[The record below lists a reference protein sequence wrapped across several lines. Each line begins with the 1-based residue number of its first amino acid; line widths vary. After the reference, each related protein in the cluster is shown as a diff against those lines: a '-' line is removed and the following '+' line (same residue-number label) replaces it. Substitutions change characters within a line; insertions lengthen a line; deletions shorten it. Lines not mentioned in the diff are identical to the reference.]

1 MVWAI
6 EKFGEYMAHY
16 QQLKFIETVRDSY
29 PEFFDQKKI
38 LEIGS
43 WDVSGSIRQ
52 FFKNCDYIGVD
63 VSEGPGVDIVSF
75 GQDLTLPDKNF
86 DLVISCECFEHNPD
100 WIETFKN
107 MYRMLGDEGLFVFT
121 CATYGRREHGT
132 PRRSMN
138 SSLTSVSVGGEYY
151 LNLADHDIS
160 YVVNLEE
167 LFSSYKFFYNPYGRD
182 LYFIGFKSKHMDEK
196 IFSVNNFSQKVNL
209 IKKPGKVGFLE
220 DLFKRLKF
228 KLIFKITQFIG
239 DKKYQD
245 FRYAISS
252 KKM

>member
-1 MVWAI
+1 
-6 EKFGEYMAHY
+6 MAHY
-16 QQLKFIETVRDSY
+16 QQLKFIETVRDFY
-29 PEFFDQKKI
+29 PQFFEQKKI

-86 DLVISCECFEHNPD
+86 YLVISCECFEHNPD

-107 MYRMLGDEGLFVFT
+107 MYRMLDDEGLFVFT

-138 SSLTSVSVGGEYY
+138 SSLTSVSAGGEYY
-151 LNLADHDIS
+151 LNLADNDIS
-160 YVVNLEE
+160 SSFNLKE
-167 LFSSYKFFYNPYGRD
+167 LFSNYKFFYNPYGRD
-182 LYFIGFKSKHMDEK
+182 LYFIGFKSKNMNKSPEFFND
-196 IFSVNNFSQKVNL
+196 FSKKVKSIN
-209 IKKPGKVGFLE
+209 KPEKVGFLE
-220 DLFKRLKF
+220 DFFKKLKF

-252 KKM
+252 KNK

>member
-1 MVWAI
+1 
-6 EKFGEYMAHY
+6 MAHY
-16 QQLKFIETVRDSY
+16 QQLKFIETVRDFY
-29 PEFFDQKKI
+29 PRFFDQKKI

-107 MYRMLGDEGLFVFT
+107 MYRMLDDEGLFVFT

-151 LNLADHDIS
+151 LNLSDNDIS
-160 YVVNLEE
+160 SSFNLKE
-167 LFSSYKFFYNPYGRD
+167 LFSNHKFFYNPYGRD
-182 LYFIGFKSKHMDEK
+182 LYFIGFKSKNIDK
-196 IFSVNNFSQKVNL
+196 SPVFFNDFSKKVNS
-209 IKKPGKVGFLE
+209 INKPEKVGFSE
-220 DLFKRLKF
+220 DLFKKMKF

-252 KKM
+252 KNK

>member
-1 MVWAI
+1 
-6 EKFGEYMAHY
+6 MAHY
-16 QQLKFIETVRDSY
+16 QQLKFIETVRDFY
-29 PEFFDQKKI
+29 PKFFDQKKI

-52 FFKNCDYIGVD
+52 FFNNCDYIGVD

-107 MYRMLGDEGLFVFT
+107 MYRMLDDEGLFVFT

-138 SSLTSVSVGGEYY
+138 SSLTSVSAGGEYY
-151 LNLADHDIS
+151 LNLADNDIS
-160 YVVNLEE
+160 SSFKLKE
-167 LFSSYKFFYNPYGRD
+167 LFSNYKFFYNPYGRD
-182 LYFIGFKSKHMDEK
+182 LYFIGFKSKNMDK
-196 IFSVNNFSQKVNL
+196 SPVFFNDFSKKVKSIN
-209 IKKPGKVGFLE
+209 KPEKVGFLE
-220 DLFKRLKF
+220 DFFKKLKF

-252 KKM
+252 KNK

>member
-1 MVWAI
+1 
-6 EKFGEYMAHY
+6 MAHY
-16 QQLKFIETVRDSY
+16 QQLKFIETVREFY
-29 PEFFDQKKI
+29 PEFFNQKKI

-107 MYRMLGDEGLFVFT
+107 MYRMLDDEGLFVFT

-138 SSLTSVSVGGEYY
+138 SSLTSVSAGGEYY
-151 LNLADHDIS
+151 LNLADNDIS
-160 YVVNLEE
+160 SSLNLKE

-182 LYFIGFKSKHMDEK
+182 LYFIGFKSKNKDK
-196 IFSVNNFSQKVNL
+196 SPVFFNDFLKRVKSIN
-209 IKKPGKVGFLE
+209 KPEKVGFLE
-220 DLFKRLKF
+220 DFFKKLNF
-228 KLIFKITQFIG
+228 NLIFKITQFVG
-239 DKKYQD
+239 DKNYQD

-252 KKM
+252 KNK